1 MTRGIVHIGRDCY
14 RTQIEVGGHLLLAD
28 ESWEHGGRSAGP
40 SPYEFILA
48 GLGACTAITLRNYAD
63 RRNWPLQ
70 SVDIFL
76 CLIQAQGGSSI
87 ERSLCFSG
95 GVNRAQKLRLA
106 DIAER
111 TPVTL
116 TLKQALSICTK
127 LI

>member
-1 MTRGIVHIGRDCY
+1 MTRGIVHIGRDCF
-14 RTQIEVGGHLLLAD
+14 RTEIEVGGHLLLAD
-28 ESWEHGGRSAGP
+28 ESWERGGHCAGP

-63 RRNWPLQ
+63 RRHWPLQ
-70 SVDIFL
+70 SVDVFL
-76 CLIQAQGGSSI
+76 CLLREPAGLRI
-87 ERSLCFSG
+87 ERSLCIAG

-106 DIAER
+106 DMAER

-116 TLKQALSICTK
+116 TMKQALTICTR

>member
-1 MTRGIVHIGRDCY
+1 MTRGIVHIGRDCF

-28 ESWEHGGRSAGP
+28 ESWEHGGRGAGP
-40 SPYEFILA
+40 SPYEFLLA

-63 RRNWPLQ
+63 RRHWPLQ

-76 CLIQAQGGSSI
+76 CLLQEPAGLRI
-87 ERSLCFSG
+87 ERSLCIAG

-106 DIAER
+106 DIAEH

-116 TLKQALSICTK
+116 TLKHALTICTN

>member
-14 RTQIEVGGHLLLAD
+14 RTEIEVGGHLLLAD
-28 ESWEHGGRSAGP
+28 ESREHGGRSAGP
-40 SPYEFILA
+40 SPYDFILA

-63 RRNWPLQ
+63 RRKWPLQ

-76 CLIQAQGGSSI
+76 CLIHEPAGLRI
-87 ERSLCFSG
+87 ERSLCLSG

-116 TLKQALSICTK
+116 ILNHALTICTK

>member
-40 SPYEFILA
+40 SPYDFILA

-63 RRNWPLQ
+63 RREWPLQ

-76 CLIQAQGGSSI
+76 CLIQEPAGLRI
-87 ERSLCFSG
+87 ERSLCLSG

-116 TLKQALSICTK
+116 TLKHALTICTK

>member
-1 MTRGIVHIGRDCY
+1 MTRGIVHIGRDCF

-40 SPYEFILA
+40 SPYEFLLA

-63 RRNWPLQ
+63 RRHWPLQ

-76 CLIQAQGGSSI
+76 CLLQEPAGLRI
-87 ERSLCFSG
+87 ERSLCIAGSI
-95 GVNRAQKLRLA
+95 NRAQKLRLA
-106 DIAER
+106 DIAEL

-116 TLKQALSICTK
+116 TLKHALTICTN